1 MANELNIKTEK
12 HKQIIPIIIRKGD
25 MILKIFYKDFVYV
38 SNSIIFSFFRF
49 KNLSFLFK
57 LVNA

>member
-1 MANELNIKTEK
+1 M
-12 HKQIIPIIIRKGD
+12 IPIIILNGD
-25 MILKIFYKDFVYV
+25 IILKIVYKDFVYV